1 MNRAANCCG
10 LGDRELSVVSCR
22 DGVVNVAVWA
32 ERSGVAQEMAC
43 RWFHVGVLPVLA
55 QKAGRLIVVDEP
67 TAETGDRRLTAV
79 CAGVLSGSEDGS
91 GPSGRA
97 GDRGGRQPDD
107 PGRQGR
113 RQGRAGAE
121 RAPRQVPGLLCGPQ
135 GAASWPGIG
144 TGSAGSARGTSE
156 PRSPPQGRELVAAGA
171 GEAGDDLVRDVT
183 AVLTSMCA
191 CRYGRRASAA
201 RAGRPL
207 AAAAAAGREA
217 A

>member
-1 MNRAANCCG
+1 
-10 LGDRELSVVSCR
+10 V
-22 DGVVNVAVWA
+22 
-32 ERSGVAQEMAC
+32 
-43 RWFHVGVLPVLA
+43 
-55 QKAGRLIVVDEP
+55 
-67 TAETGDRRLTAV
+67 T
-79 CAGVLSGSEDGS
+79 
-91 GPSGRA
+91 
-97 GDRGGRQPDD
+97 
-107 PGRQGR
+107 
-113 RQGRAGAE
+113 AGAAS
-121 RAPRQVPGLLCGPQ
+121 RMIPDGKVVARVGPALNGHRGKFLALLCGPQ